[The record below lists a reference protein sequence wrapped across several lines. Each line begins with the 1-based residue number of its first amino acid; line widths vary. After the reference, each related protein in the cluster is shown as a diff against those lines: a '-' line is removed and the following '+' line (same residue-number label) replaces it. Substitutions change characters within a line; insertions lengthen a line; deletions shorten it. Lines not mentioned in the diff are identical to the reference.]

1 MFQLQLIIQ
10 AVLAALCQRLK
21 VGNNCNQIWE
31 QISDI
36 WLWPAQ
42 QLSLKKASCKSEL
55 PQSFAYWRVGG
66 IEAWCLIL
74 SRTVF
79 GYPEILLNVDHAPV
93 WPCRNWKPK
102 ACFTLTTQLQLLF
115 VCSHLFIARL
125 MKTRLKMLELMP
137 IQTSKLLI
145 EDVLCYMSQRLPPSH
160 WLYHFHFPS
169 STNFEGRFSL
179 RTHCW
184 MHARSKHLEMCLRHP
199 SRFVCAAALCFH
211 CEQTQQG
218 HACTYFFEE
227 KDVLKLYS
235 DMISK
240 LSEGLTRQGF
250 LELFP
255 GYDSTFDKSWPA
267 LFESTG
273 RNIYL
278 PKLWWI
284 L

>member
-55 PQSFAYWRVGG
+55 CQSFAYWRVGG

-79 GYPEILLNVDHAPV
+79 GNPEIILNVDHAPV

-115 VCSHLFIARL
+115 VCSHLFIARISG
-125 MKTRLKMLELMP
+125 KLEEKCLSWCP
-137 IQTSKLLI
+137 SKLPNYLFI
-145 EDVLCYMSQRLPPSH
+145 EDVLCYMSQRLLPSH

-169 STNFEGRFSL
+169 STNFEDRSL

-211 CEQTQQG
+211 CEQT
-218 HACTYFFEE
+218 
-227 KDVLKLYS
+227 
-235 DMISK
+235 
-240 LSEGLTRQGF
+240 
-250 LELFP
+250 
-255 GYDSTFDKSWPA
+255 
-267 LFESTG
+267 
-273 RNIYL
+273 
-278 PKLWWI
+278 
-284 L
+284 